1 MTDHQDEQEQIAHRR
16 AKLTELRDRGA
27 VFPNDFRRD
36 LFAAQLHEQYDDEA
50 TEKLAELAPSTAVAG
65 RIMSRRVQGKTT
77 FAHLQDGSG
86 RIQLFLRRDEIGDQ
100 AYADF
105 KAGDLGD
112 IVGVTGSVFKTKTG
126 ELSIRVATVRL
137 LTKALRPLPE
147 KYHGLADQETRY
159 RQRYLDLIA
168 NARSR
173 EVFQI
178 RSKVVG
184 ILRHF
189 LGERDYLEVE
199 TPMMQIIPGGAVA
212 KPFVTH
218 HNALDVQ
225 LYLRVA
231 PELNLKR
238 LVVGG
243 FERVFEINRCF
254 RNEGL
259 STKHNPEFTT
269 LEFYEAYA
277 DYQDLMGLTEKMF
290 RACAQGVHGSETVH
304 FQGKDYDLSKP
315 FARMSVEESILR
327 YNADFRVESIR
338 DVEYV
343 YAYAR
348 ALGVGVENHHGLGK
362 VLMEIFDKTVEANLD
377 QPTFIT
383 KYPTEVSPLSRRT
396 DTDPFVTDRF
406 ELFIAGTELA
416 NGFSELNDA
425 EDQAER
431 FKEQV
436 KSRGS
441 GDEEAMYY
449 DDDYICALEHG
460 LPPTAGEGVGV
471 DRLVMFLADC
481 SSIRDVLLFPHMRP
495 QAKSET

>member
-1 MTDHQDEQEQIAHRR
+1 MSDHHDEHEQVARRR
-16 AKLTELRDRGA
+16 AKLSELRANGCA
-27 VFPNDFRRD
+27 FPNDFRRD
-36 LFAAQLHEQYDDEA
+36 SLAATLHEDF
-50 TEKLAELAPSTAVAG
+50 AELDAETLAQRAHSVAVAG
-65 RIMSRRVQGKTT
+65 RIMSRRVQGKTS

-86 RIQLFLRRDEIGDQ
+86 QIQLMVLRDVIGED

-105 KAGDLGD
+105 KNGDLGD
-112 IVGVTGSVFKTKTG
+112 IVGVTGTVVKTRAG
-126 ELSIRVATVRL
+126 ELSVRATGVRL

-168 NARSR
+168 NEESRAVFRTRSAVV
-173 EVFQI
+173 EV
-178 RSKVVG
+178 
-184 ILRHF
+184 LRRF
-189 LGERDYLEVE
+189 LNERGYLEVE
-199 TPMMQIIPGGAVA
+199 TPMMQVIPGGAVA

-218 HNALDVQ
+218 HNALDMQ

-243 FERVFEINRCF
+243 FERVFEINRNF

-259 STKHNPEFTT
+259 STQHNPEFTM

-277 DYQDLMGLTEKMF
+277 DYKDLMDLTEEMF
-290 RACAQGVHGSETVH
+290 RACALAVHGTTEVTY
-304 FQGKDYDLSKP
+304 QGTSYELGEP

-327 YNADFRVESIR
+327 FNADFDVGSIR

-348 ALGVGVENHHGLGK
+348 GINVAVEDHYGLGK
-362 VLMEIFDKTVEANLD
+362 VLIEIFERTVEPNLD

-383 KYPTEVSPLSRRT
+383 QYPTEVSPLSRRS

-425 EDQAER
+425 EDQAAR
-431 FKEQV
+431 FAEQV

-449 DDDYICALEHG
+449 DDDYVCALEHG

-495 QAKSET
+495 KSVGS